1 MNKSFKFGFTLV
13 EVLVAMTIVG
23 VIAVFVIPP
32 LIAGAQNK
40 KHAASLGRSVELIET
55 GCQMLVQDINDRMGG
70 GMDGHY
76 HITKDIN
83 DNTNG
88 AANFYT
94 DQIVDSIIYN
104 SNLFEYTS
112 EYFHLTPFTPE
123 DVYIKSVKDFN
134 GDTPSPSVDYI
145 AKKFALSSK
154 LGAYY
159 GVSFL
164 HNIGHNGY
172 GESPEKG
179 TYELIYI
186 DVNGPSSPNR
196 YGRDIFLFNLTDSC
210 HMIPAGTN
218 KVKNI
223 ISSIPLAEDGC
234 KDNNIK
240 NGLSCTARVVRDG
253 YKIEYSK

>member
-23 VIAVFVIPP
+23 VMAAFVIPP
-32 LIAGAQNK
+32 LIAGTQNK

-55 GCQMLVQDINDRMGG
+55 GCQMIVQDINDRIGG
-70 GMDGHY
+70 GIDGHY

-83 DNTNG
+83 DTSDS
-88 AANFYT
+88 ANFYT
-94 DQIVDSIIYN
+94 DQIGDSIIYD

-134 GDTPSPSVDYI
+134 GDTPSPSVDDI
-145 AKKFALSSK
+145 AKKFALSSN

-159 GVSFL
+159 GVSL
-164 HNIGHNGY
+164 I
-172 GESPEKG
+172 KDKD
-179 TYELIYI
+179 ELIYI
-186 DVNGPSSPNR
+186 DVNGASSPNR

-218 KVKNI
+218 KLKNI
-223 ISSIPLAEDGC
+223 IDIPLAEVGC
-234 KDNNIK
+234 KNNNIK